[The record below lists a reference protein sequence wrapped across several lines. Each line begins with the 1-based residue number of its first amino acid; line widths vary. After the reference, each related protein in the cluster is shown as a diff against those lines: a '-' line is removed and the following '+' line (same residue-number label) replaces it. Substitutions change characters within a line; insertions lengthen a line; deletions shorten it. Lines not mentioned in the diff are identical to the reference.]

1 MNSEGFAKKIGCEFT
16 ELSLL
21 ETALT
26 HSSYCHEGRQIG
38 LKDNERLEFLGDSV
52 FNTVIGEHL
61 YRRAADI
68 EEGRLTKLRAQIVCE
83 ASLDECGNRFDIG
96 KYLNLGHGEELSG
109 GRTRASIIAD
119 ATEAVIGAIF
129 LDGGW
134 EKARDFI
141 LTAFA
146 PTIEKALDGK
156 IHTDFKTEIQERL
169 QSKGGKE
176 IFYRIDREEG
186 PDHQKTF
193 YVSLWFEGSKLG
205 EGFGRSKKEAEQNA
219 AKAALEG

>member
-1 MNSEGFAKKIGCEFT
+1 MNSEGFSKKIDCSFND
-16 ELSLL
+16 LSLL

-26 HSSYCHEGRQIG
+26 HSSYCHEGRQTG

-61 YRRAADI
+61 YRRAADV
-68 EEGRLTKLRAQIVCE
+68 EEGRLTKYRALIVCE
-83 ASLDECGNRFDIG
+83 ASLEECGKRYGIG
-96 KYLNLGHGEELSG
+96 EYLNLGHGEDLSG
-109 GRTRASIIAD
+109 GRTRSSIIAD

-134 EKARDFI
+134 EKAKDFV
-141 LTAFA
+141 LKAFA
-146 PTIEKALDGK
+146 PTIERALDGK

-169 QSKGGKE
+169 QAKGGKE
-176 IFYRIDREEG
+176 ISYRIDREEG
-186 PDHQKTF
+186 PDHQKVF
-193 YVSLWFEGSKLG
+193 YVSLWFEGNKLG
-205 EGFGRSKKEAEQNA
+205 EGLGRSKKEAEQNA